1 MQIRLLLSFCLF
13 FICSGVLASVVVD
26 SVGVEN
32 LDGKKVI
39 LHKVEAHET
48 YYSIARKYGVSAR
61 SISDFYHTS
70 ILKIGDIV
78 KVQTDILF
86 EQKIVSVTSA
96 KNQKKSSLTTYV
108 VNPKETLYAV
118 AKKFGMTVD
127 EVKELNELKSDGLA
141 VGKVLKVRS
150 VSNPN
155 VNKNVETIRV
165 QVSDRVPA
173 NAQVT
178 TNDQQSDD
186 TVNSANNHL
195 KHPSTRY
202 GLYETTERGVALCIS
217 DENLDG
223 SKMLALHRSAPIG
236 TVIKITNPMTQKS
249 TFVKVVGKFTESE
262 FTKNVT
268 IVLTKAVADLV
279 GALDKKFQV
288 NLMYGVPN
296 E

>member
-13 FICSGVLASVVVD
+13 FICSGVRASVVVD

-48 YYSIARKYGVSAR
+48 YYSIARKYDVSAR
-61 SISDFYHTS
+61 SISNFYHTS
-70 ILKIGDIV
+70 VLKIGDIL
-78 KVQTDILF
+78 KVQTDTPF
-86 EQKIVSVTSA
+86 ERKRVSFTSS
-96 KNQKKSSLTTYV
+96 KNQKRSYLITYV

-118 AKKFGMTVD
+118 ARKFGMTVD
-127 EVKELNELKSDGLA
+127 EVKELNKLKSDDLA
-141 VGKVLKVRS
+141 VGKVLKVRGGPK
-150 VSNPN
+150 PN
-155 VNKNVETIRV
+155 ANNNVETIRG
-165 QVSDRVPA
+165 QVSDRVFA
-173 NAQVT
+173 DAQLT
-178 TNDQQSDD
+178 TDDEQSDD
-186 TVNSANNHL
+186 TVNSDNNRL
-195 KHPSTRY
+195 KHLPTRY
-202 GLYETTERGVALCIS
+202 GLHETTERGVALCIS

-249 TFVKVVGKFTESE
+249 TFAKVVGKFTESE
-262 FTKNVT
+262 STKNVT

>member
-13 FICSGVLASVVVD
+13 FICSGVWASVVVD

-48 YYSIARKYGVSAR
+48 YYSIARKYDVSAR
-61 SISDFYHTS
+61 SISNFYHTS
-70 ILKIGDIV
+70 VLKIGDIL
-78 KVQTDILF
+78 KVQTDTPF
-86 EQKIVSVTSA
+86 ERKRVSFTSS
-96 KNQKKSSLTTYV
+96 KNQKRPYLITYV

-118 AKKFGMTVD
+118 ARKFGMTVD
-127 EVKELNELKSDGLA
+127 EVKELNKLKSDDLA
-141 VGKVLKVRS
+141 VGKVLKVRGGPK
-150 VSNPN
+150 PN
-155 VNKNVETIRV
+155 ANNNVETIRG
-165 QVSDRVPA
+165 QVSDRVFA
-173 NAQVT
+173 DAQFT
-178 TNDQQSDD
+178 TDDEQSDD
-186 TVNSANNHL
+186 TVNSDNNRL
-195 KHPSTRY
+195 KHLPTRY
-202 GLYETTERGVALCIS
+202 GLHETTERDVALCIS

-249 TFVKVVGKFTESE
+249 TFAKVVGKFTESE
-262 FTKNVT
+262 STKNVT

>member
-13 FICSGVLASVVVD
+13 FICSGVRASVVLD

-32 LDGKKVI
+32 LAGKKVI

-48 YYSIARKYGVSAR
+48 YYSIARKYDVSAR

-70 ILKIGDIV
+70 VLKIGDIL
-78 KVQTDILF
+78 KVQTDSPF
-86 EQKIVSVTSA
+86 ERKMVSFASS
-96 KNQKKSSLTTYV
+96 KNQKGSPLITYV
-108 VNPKETLYAV
+108 VNPKETLYGV
-118 AKKFGMTVD
+118 ARKFGMTVE
-127 EVKELNELKSDGLA
+127 EVKEFNKLKSDDLA
-141 VGKVLKVRS
+141 VGKVLKVRGR
-150 VSNPN
+150 VNSNA
-155 VNKNVETIRV
+155 NKNVETIRV
-165 QVSDRVPA
+165 QVSDRVFA
-173 NAQVT
+173 DAQLT
-178 TNDQQSDD
+178 TDGEQSDD
-186 TVNSANNHL
+186 TVNSENNRL
-195 KHPSTRY
+195 KHPPTRY
-202 GLYETTERGVALCIS
+202 GLHETTERGVALCIS

-249 TFVKVVGKFTESE
+249 TFAKVVGKFTESE
-262 FTKNVT
+262 STKNVT